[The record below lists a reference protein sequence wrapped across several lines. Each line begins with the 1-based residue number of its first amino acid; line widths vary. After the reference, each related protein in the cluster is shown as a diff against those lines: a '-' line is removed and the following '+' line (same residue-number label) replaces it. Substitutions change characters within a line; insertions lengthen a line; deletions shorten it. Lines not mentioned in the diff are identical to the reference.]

1 MRHPFISLPV
11 VLSLGMLLGPG
22 EPYGHGTEHG
32 QAGPNLKAR
41 PMVSFQATTQEGERS
56 EGNRLFESAC
66 TLCHDLRG
74 ITDNPGLYTEPEF
87 RDLLVAMVEY
97 GASLEATEIELLVV
111 YLTET
116 YGKRDP

>member
-1 MRHPFISLPV
+1 MNDPRVTGSSNPR
-11 VLSLGMLLGPG
+11 
-22 EPYGHGTEHG
+22 
-32 QAGPNLKAR
+32 AR
-41 PMVSFQATTQEGERS
+41 SVTTYEASRTTRAS
-56 EGNRLFESAC
+56 
-66 TLCHDLRG
+66 
-74 ITDNPGLYTEPEF
+74 ITEPEF